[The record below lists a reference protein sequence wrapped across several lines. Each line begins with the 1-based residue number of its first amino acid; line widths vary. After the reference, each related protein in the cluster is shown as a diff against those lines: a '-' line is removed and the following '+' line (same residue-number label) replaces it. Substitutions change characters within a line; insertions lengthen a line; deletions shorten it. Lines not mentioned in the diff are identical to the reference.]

1 MEPVFVPEMVP
12 LKSPHNVDFMV
23 PLKPPDFNFDITNN
37 FTWNIEI
44 IVEPI
49 KEDLKESSY
58 PNGTQPK
65 GTIMFK
71 VSNQFST
78 EWRKSI
84 LIRWTKAAIR
94 VVNGKKSMTT
104 LPKSQSTKVRL

>member
-1 MEPVFVPEMVP
+1 
-12 LKSPHNVDFMV
+12 MV

-58 PNGTQPK
+58 PNGAQPK

-71 VSNQFST
+71 VANQFST

-84 LIRWTKAAIR
+84 SHTMDES
-94 VVNGKKSMTT
+94 NNKSSKWQEINDDTIKIT
-104 LPKSQSTKVRL
+104 IYKSQALISFYLV